1 MENIDKLSKEIQK
14 MLNNTDITIDEQNSL
29 LFSEFIYDF
38 CSWHTGSLKTLQFNN
53 KVELKQ
59 AINEYINMHS

>member
-1 MENIDKLSKEIQK
+1 MENIGKLSKEIKK
-14 MLNNTDITIDEQNSL
+14 MLDNTNIRIDEQNSL

-38 CSWHTGSLKTLQFNN
+38 CSWHTGSLQTLQFSN

-59 AINEYINMHS
+59 AINEYINMRN